1 MAERKVN
8 GALDR
13 EGIDSRP
20 MFYPLSSLS
29 AYDGVSQSAEARD
42 RNEVSY
48 RITPWGINL
57 PSALC
62 LEKSQVQRAADTFL
76 QILNAS

>member
-1 MAERKVN
+1 M
-8 GALDR
+8 GALDK

-29 AYDGVSQSAEARD
+29 AYDGVFQSAIARD

-62 LEKSQVQRAADTFL
+62 LKKGQVQRVVDAL
-76 QILNAS
+76 IQILSAP